1 MAKKLI
7 EDGHPVEKLT
17 NKAEA
22 VRRALAALGGHA
34 TPTEV
39 QGYIKSRFDVDMTTK
54 VISVYKSKMAKKKG
68 GARRKA
74 AGGHP
79 PAPAALPDAISL
91 RDLRA
96 LKELKARHGLSRL
109 RELLELVSH

>member
-1 MAKKLI
+1 MAKKPN
-7 EDGHPVEKLT
+7 EDGQFVEKLT

-22 VRRALAALGGHA
+22 VRRALADLGGHA
-34 TPTEV
+34 TPTEI
-39 QGYIKSRFDVDMTTK
+39 QGYIKSRFGVDMTTK

-68 GARRKA
+68 GRRKA
-74 AGGHP
+74 AGGHS